1 MPESLE
7 RGRLEVEKA
16 YERIAPTAWGVAYER
31 AHSDI
36 PYAKEILEEMDS
48 VMNPSDPLQAD
59 YMDSVKRRSL
69 APQFEARFKLIN
81 RLFEE
86 NRTDQVL
93 ELAAGL
99 ASRGLMMTDK
109 HPDMKY
115 VELDLPS
122 MAASKRQLLQD
133 LYSKGKVAPRV
144 GLQIMDGDAL
154 SYESIS
160 AAVIDFERKPI
171 TVINE
176 GLLRYLNMEQKA
188 VVARNVRSLLERF
201 GGTWITS
208 DITTKQVLTYQE
220 ERMANRARVKRL
232 TGIDVGENGF
242 DDFDSAEVFFNNL
255 GFSVER
261 HLFTDAIPELTSPR
275 TQGVSDEE
283 VEKMLRS
290 AVVFVMRLKQ

>member
-1 MPESLE
+1 MFENSE
-7 RGRLEVEKA
+7 GETGRA

-31 AHSDI
+31 AYSDI
-36 PYAKEILEEMDS
+36 PYAKEILEELGS
-48 VMNPSDPLQAD
+48 VVNPSDPLQAD

-86 NRTDQVL
+86 NKTDQVL

-99 ASRGLMMTDK
+99 ASRGLILTDK
-109 HPDMKY
+109 YPDLEY

-122 MAASKRQLLQD
+122 MVSSKRQLLQD
-133 LYSKGKVAPRV
+133 LYSKKKAVPRE
-144 GLQIMDGDAL
+144 GLRVVDGDAL
-154 SYESIS
+154 SYESL
-160 AAVIDFERKPI
+160 AASVADFEQKPI

-176 GLLRYLNMEQKA
+176 GLLRYLNMKQKA
-188 VVARNVRSLLERF
+188 EVARNVHMLLQGF

-232 TGIDVGENGF
+232 TGIDVGDNSF
-242 DDFDSAEVFFNNL
+242 DDFDAAEVFFNNL

-261 HLFTDAIPELTSPR
+261 RLFTEVTSELVSPKK
-275 TQGVSDEE
+275 QGVSDED

-290 AVVFVMRLKQ
+290 AVVFVMRLK